1 MSPGR
6 FLQTWKFPLLGLAAA
21 IALSVGLA
29 LAGAFRSHF
38 PGEDMEI
45 PAADLP
51 RVVSAANAGS
61 IEAAGRLCNHYLFF
75 VDDESKAMVWAR
87 RAAELGSATYQ
98 DFMIDTLAQSLE
110 VGDRN
115 EAKTLESRWHR
126 PHPDL

>member
-6 FLQTWKFPLLGLAAA
+6 FLQNWKFPLLGLAAA
-21 IALSVGLA
+21 IALSVGLT

-51 RVVSAANAGS
+51 RVVAAANAGS

-87 RAAELGSATYQ
+87 RAAELGSTTYQ
-98 DFMIDTLAQSLE
+98 DFVIDTLAQSPQAA
-110 VGDRN
+110 DHN
-115 EAKTLESRWHR
+115 EAKTLRSRWHR